1 MSQVQA
7 GCTLFCGRKGVY
19 ICKSGT
25 LSRRRTARKG
35 RPSRDV
41 CFRGS
46 IGGLKIDTSTQ
57 VIDRV
62 GEPIAHLFAA
72 GANAGGYLGP
82 YYPGSGIMLQSACH
96 TGRVAGY
103 SAAALAGAG
112 E

>member
-1 MSQVQA
+1 MSA
-7 GCTLFCGRKGVY
+7 L
-19 ICKSGT
+19 
-25 LSRRRTARKG
+25 
-35 RPSRDV
+35 
-41 CFRGS
+41 GS